1 MKKKMPYVLA
11 GILLMISLMCMA
23 CGSTQEATALPDDA
37 NESIQDE
44 EDEDL
49 QNDPNDGLGGDLN
62 EDTVNDFSGF
72 EGIWLGEANND
83 YDYME
88 FDSEGNWTLY
98 LSGEV
103 MDEGYLRYEPEWE
116 AIYAYS
122 NRDDSGSRI
131 AMEEGQLYS
140 AAYGYFNP
148 GEGMEYLW
156 YKDGGE
162 FTEDDEP
169 VAYVENGSG
178 GSGNQ
183 NAHPDSYWSWDSD
196 LCQRNVSEFEG
207 VWYYDGDLSAE
218 MYVVIDGNGDWSY
231 YQRTPG
237 AEAAEM
243 DHAYSLIPRMKQV
256 PIMRILPYMMAYP
269 TRYSTLTAI
278 CSYGEMK
285 ALITGWSDG
294 KEEQSMKKRQIKRF
308 FLTVP
313 VVLGLSLVACGASG
327 NVAGDDWRTSG
338 VVAGSGTITH
348 DGQSDV
354 LVSFID
360 EYGDNL
366 STITIGEEDQDTA
379 EKTDPAMNLEDY
391 VGLWEYQGE
400 NRWLRIHDDSTWE
413 FVNDQDDVIES
424 GTLWVEEN
432 GITLHFDGSGDTL
445 QLDLT
450 ISGDLMDLT
459 NGGSLFPV
467 EAIQSS
473 VPYFTRN
480 GLEMNAE
487 VELGTFLLANGASS
501 YSGEGNGYRRSDC
514 YWEVTKK
521 ADDIHNGIRDL
532 HFDAICYIPE
542 SAISTAANGT
552 VVVSS
557 ELYDA
562 YTGMWLT
569 AGSTFNNS
577 SRGDNYYL
585 HTVSWRGNS
594 YLIEFTYSTDWNFQV
609 GDWGAVL
616 TKSYSV
622 YMPADYDGLVFAA
635 QAEPDTYQESAR
647 KMQLDSISPEACVL
661 DLDTLEPYSSLYF
674 SLCD

>member
-1 MKKKMPYVLA
+1 MKKKMTYVLA
-11 GILLMISLMCMA
+11 GMLLTVSLVCMA
-23 CGSTQEATALPDDA
+23 CGSTQETTALPEDA
-37 NESIQDE
+37 DESLQ
-44 EDEDL
+44 EDGSENL

-88 FDSEGNWTLY
+88 FDGEGNWTLY

-327 NVAGDDWRTSG
+327 DVAGDDWRTSG

-379 EKTDPAMNLEDY
+379 EETDPAMNLEDY

-445 QLDLT
+445 QLELT
-450 ISGDLMDLT
+450 VSGDLMDLT